1 MVKMRRNP
9 FSRKKSKSKKETAPP
24 EERGEPAPE
33 HHHALYIELR
43 SKALEV
49 SVAEPFMKS
58 LLLKTFLHPNV
69 HNFNS
74 AISRTIASRL
84 ISSCGNNPT
93 FCAEQM
99 TSIFEDAMKSPILE
113 YGSTMADAVCEDILA
128 CTRRDPACK
137 SGLEIVLFYKGFA
150 SLVCHRAARRHYNVH
165 NSNDGSASS
174 RYVSLWLQSQASAA
188 FGVDI
193 HPAAEIGSG
202 VFFDHASGLVI
213 GETAVVGNNC
223 TLLHGVT
230 LGGTGKVSGN
240 RHPKVGN
247 NVLIG
252 AGSSILGN
260 ITIGD
265 CAKIGAGSIVL
276 RPIPHGATAVGAPAK
291 IIGWAKENDPAS
303 MIDNTL
309 DNVVEIGAQGEE
321 SPGVST
327 TSSDVFTDDSS
338 TENGEKNSESA
349 KDVEVENTDEG
360 SDVSKMGKSIKDTEE
375 ETQMKIERKS
385 REKSNT
391 RQHSHRTLCLFR
403 RSHTPRRDSLSYSN
417 LYDNLSDLC
426 TEAEIGEVYL
436 ELLKKEKKKDF
447 VCKREAAINFP
458 QVIKKYTNLD
468 TEKCELA
475 RQRLLPNGQFCGPT

>member
-1 MVKMRRNP
+1 
-9 FSRKKSKSKKETAPP
+9 
-24 EERGEPAPE
+24 
-33 HHHALYIELR
+33 
-43 SKALEV
+43 
-49 SVAEPFMKS
+49 
-58 LLLKTFLHPNV
+58 
-69 HNFNS
+69 
-74 AISRTIASRL
+74 
-84 ISSCGNNPT
+84 
-93 FCAEQM
+93 
-99 TSIFEDAMKSPILE
+99 
-113 YGSTMADAVCEDILA
+113 
-128 CTRRDPACK
+128 
-137 SGLEIVLFYKGFA
+137 
-150 SLVCHRAARRHYNVH
+150 
-165 NSNDGSASS
+165 
-174 RYVSLWLQSQASAA
+174 
-188 FGVDI
+188 
-193 HPAAEIGSG
+193 
-202 VFFDHASGLVI
+202 
-213 GETAVVGNNC
+213 VGNNC

-475 RQRLLPNGQFCGPT
+475 RQRLLPNGQFCGPN